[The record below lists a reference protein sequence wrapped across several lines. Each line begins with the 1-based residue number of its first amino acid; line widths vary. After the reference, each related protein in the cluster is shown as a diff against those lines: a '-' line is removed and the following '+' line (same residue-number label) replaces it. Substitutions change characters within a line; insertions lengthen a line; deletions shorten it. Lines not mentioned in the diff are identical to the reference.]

1 MGENNLIR
9 VILTDDHNIIRQGL
23 RSLLEGDDD
32 VEVVGEAS
40 NGQELLELLDHIAA
54 DVVLMDINMPV
65 MDGYEATKQVKE
77 QFPDVKVL
85 ALSMLN
91 SEPFVQKM
99 MENGASGYILKNTG
113 KAELRSAIKLVA
125 SGSQFMCADLAI
137 KFLHKSSGPEEE
149 TEKANRSNSV
159 LSKRELEVLGL
170 IAEGYTNAEIADK
183 LFTSKRTIETH
194 RQNIL
199 EKTNAKNTAN
209 LVKYAIQN
217 GYISIDS

>member
-1 MGENNLIR
+1 MEEDKTIR
-9 VILTDDHNIIRQGL
+9 VILTDDHNIIREGL
-23 RSLLEGDDD
+23 RSLLEDDPD
-32 VEVVGEAS
+32 TEVVGEAS
-40 NGQELLELLDHIAA
+40 NGKELLELLEHTPA
-54 DVVLMDINMPV
+54 DVVLLDINMPV
-65 MDGYEATKQVKE
+65 MDGYEAAKQIAE
-77 QFPDVKVL
+77 RFPDTKVL

-99 MENGASGYILKNTG
+99 MESGASGYILKSTG

-125 SGSQFMCADLAI
+125 SGTPFMCADLAM
-137 KFLHKSSGPEEE
+137 KFMQKSSATEEE
-149 TEKANRSNSV
+149 TDKSSRGNSV

-199 EKTNAKNTAN
+199 EKTSAKNTAN

-217 GYISIDS
+217 GYINIDS

>member
-1 MGENNLIR
+1 MIR
-9 VILTDDHNIIRQGL
+9 VVLTDDHNIIREGL
-23 RSLLEGDDD
+23 RSLLEDDEET
-32 VEVVGEAS
+32 EVVGEAS
-40 NGQELLELLDHIAA
+40 NGQELLDLLEHTPA
-54 DVVLMDINMPV
+54 DVVLLDINMPV
-65 MDGYEATKQVKE
+65 MDGYEAAKKVTE
-77 QFPDVKVL
+77 RFPDTKVL

-91 SEPFVQKM
+91 SEPFVHKM
-99 MENGASGYILKNTG
+99 IENGASGYILKNTG

-137 KFLHKSSGPEEE
+137 SFLNKSNTPKEES
-149 TEKANRSNSV
+149 EKAPRGSNI
-159 LSKRELEVLGL
+159 LSKRELEVLAL

>member
-1 MGENNLIR
+1 MAENKLIR
-9 VILTDDHNIIRQGL
+9 VVLTDDHNIIREGL
-23 RSLLEGDDD
+23 RSLLEDDKET
-32 VEVVGEAS
+32 VVVGEAS
-40 NGQELLELLDHIAA
+40 NGKELLDLLEHTPA

-65 MDGYEATKQVKE
+65 MDGYEATKQVAE
-77 QFPDVKVL
+77 RFPDTKVL

-99 MENGASGYILKNTG
+99 MENGAAGYILKNTG
-113 KAELRSAIKLVA
+113 KAELQSAIKLVA
-125 SGSQFMCADLAI
+125 NGSKFMCADLAI
-137 KFLHKSSGPEEE
+137 KFLHKPSVPEEDSD
-149 TEKANRSNSV
+149 KPSRGGSV

-170 IAEGYTNAEIADK
+170 IAEGFTNAEIADK

-217 GYISIDS
+217 GYISIDT

>member
-1 MGENNLIR
+1 MEDKQLIR
-9 VILTDDHNIIRQGL
+9 VVLTDDHNIIREGL
-23 RSLLEGDDD
+23 RSLLEDDD
-32 VEVVGEAS
+32 ETEVVGEAS
-40 NGQELLELLDHIAA
+40 NGQELLKLLEHTPA
-54 DVVLMDINMPV
+54 DVVLLDINMPV
-65 MDGYEATKQVKE
+65 MDGYEAAKQVKE
-77 QFPDVKVL
+77 RFPDTKVL

-125 SGSQFMCADLAI
+125 NGNQFMCADLAI
-137 KFLHKSSGPEEE
+137 RFLNKSSTPEEE
-149 TEKANRSNSV
+149 SEKANRGSNI

>member
-1 MGENNLIR
+1 MGDKKLIR
-9 VILTDDHNIIRQGL
+9 VILTDDHNIIREGL
-23 RSLLEGDDD
+23 RSLLEDDEET
-32 VEVVGEAS
+32 EVVGEAS
-40 NGQELLELLDHIAA
+40 NGKELLALLEHTPA
-54 DVVLMDINMPV
+54 DVVLLDINMPV
-65 MDGYEATKQVKE
+65 MDGYEAAKQVTE
-77 QFPDVKVL
+77 RFPDTKVL

-125 SGSQFMCADLAI
+125 EGSQFMCADLAI
-137 KFLHKSSGPEEE
+137 RFLHKSSAPEDVSD
-149 TEKANRSNSV
+149 KPNRGGNV

-170 IAEGYTNAEIADK
+170 IAEGFTNAEIADK

-217 GYISIDS
+217 GYISINS

>member
-1 MGENNLIR
+1 MRDKKSIR
-9 VILTDDHNIIRQGL
+9 VILTDDHNIIREGL
-23 RSLLEGDDD
+23 RSLLEDDEET
-32 VEVVGEAS
+32 EVVGEAS
-40 NGQELLELLDHIAA
+40 NGKELLELLEHTPA
-54 DVVLMDINMPV
+54 DVVLLDINMPV
-65 MDGYEATKQVKE
+65 MDGYEAAKQVTE
-77 QFPDVKVL
+77 HFPDTKVL

-99 MENGASGYILKNTG
+99 MENGASGFILKNTG

-137 KFLHKSSGPEEE
+137 KFLHKTSAPEEE
-149 TEKANRSNSV
+149 SEKSSRGSV

-170 IAEGYTNAEIADK
+170 IAEGFTNAEIADK

>member
-1 MGENNLIR
+1 MADKKMIR
-9 VILTDDHNIIRQGL
+9 VVLTDDHNIIREGL
-23 RSLLEGDDD
+23 RSLLEDDEET
-32 VEVVGEAS
+32 EVVGEAS
-40 NGQELLELLDHIAA
+40 NGKELLELLEHTPA
-54 DVVLMDINMPV
+54 DVVLLDINMPV
-65 MDGYEATKQVKE
+65 MDGYEAAKQVTE
-77 QFPDVKVL
+77 RFPDTKVL

-99 MENGASGYILKNTG
+99 MDNGASGYILKNTG

-137 KFLHKSSGPEEE
+137 RFLNKSSAPEEE
-149 TEKANRSNSV
+149 TDKGSRNGHV

-170 IAEGYTNAEIADK
+170 IAEGFTNAEIADK